1 VDELIDPVTESWDLQ
16 LLSQTF
22 WEEDVKVIRTI
33 PVHVEMDDV
42 LAWHFD
48 EKGCFSVKSAY
59 WVHRHVLRRSQHH
72 GRAGAAGS
80 SEGNDKF
87 WKQLWKIDCM
97 PKVKHFLWR
106 LSHNAL
112 AFRKILQRKGMKI
125 DTRCCMCGRSDE
137 DGGHLL
143 FKCKAVKEVWR
154 ALNLEA
160 IRCELAESVSAMDM
174 MEKVFKLES
183 KTQIMVVLLL
193 WLWWDERNKWR
204 EEGRRRPGTEV
215 AYIAAAMANR
225 VIGSIRT
232 RR

>member
-1 VDELIDPVTESWDLQ
+1 MQGVQVLKEGVIWRVGNGQHIDIWRDPWMPRGATRRPITPRGRTLIQRVDELIDPVTESWDLQ

-97 PKVKHFLWR
+97 PSGV
-106 LSHNAL
+106 A
-112 AFRKILQRKGMKI
+112 KIFI
-125 DTRCCMCGRSDE
+125 
-137 DGGHLL
+137 
-143 FKCKAVKEVWR
+143 
-154 ALNLEA
+154 
-160 IRCELAESVSAMDM
+160 
-174 MEKVFKLES
+174 
-183 KTQIMVVLLL
+183 
-193 WLWWDERNKWR
+193 
-204 EEGRRRPGTEV
+204 
-215 AYIAAAMANR
+215 
-225 VIGSIRT
+225 
-232 RR
+232 